1 MVVRRGCLDI
11 RRGRV
16 IKDIMLGKAPGA
28 FRGEYYFEGF
38 RVTPGYPLCR
48 VTSADGSSF
57 EVNET
62 GLEYILRGRI

>member
-1 MVVRRGCLDI
+1 
-11 RRGRV
+11 
-16 IKDIMLGKAPGA
+16 MLGKAPGA